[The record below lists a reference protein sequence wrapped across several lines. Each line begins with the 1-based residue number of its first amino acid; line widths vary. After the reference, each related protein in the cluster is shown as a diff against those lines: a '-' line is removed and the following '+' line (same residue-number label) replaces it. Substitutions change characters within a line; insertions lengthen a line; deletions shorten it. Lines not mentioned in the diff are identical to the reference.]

1 MELILKI
8 QTMQVISININC
20 IIKLLFLK
28 HYCVCVAVVIR
39 NSCFRSTRVVLS
51 ALTCACKYKSSTT
64 AYYMINDYKAPS
76 STSSFINTS
85 TQVHV
90 QYTATPTHTSHL
102 LGINAITKYLLS
114 VSLMSINNVSIEEKE
129 GDII

>member
-1 MELILKI
+1 M
-8 QTMQVISININC
+8 
-20 IIKLLFLK
+20 
-28 HYCVCVAVVIR
+28 
-39 NSCFRSTRVVLS
+39 
-51 ALTCACKYKSSTT
+51 YKSSTT

-85 TQVHV
+85 TQVRL

-102 LGINAITKYLLS
+102 LGINSITKYLLS

>member
-1 MELILKI
+1 MGVVTLLSQNPGNECI
-8 QTMQVISININC
+8 TC
-20 IIKLLFLK
+20 IIAF
-28 HYCVCVAVVIR
+28 C
-39 NSCFRSTRVVLS
+39 
-51 ALTCACKYKSSTT
+51 CACKYKSSTT

>member
-1 MELILKI
+1 MK
-8 QTMQVISININC
+8 QVISININC

-64 AYYMINDYKAPS
+64 AYYMINDYKVPS

-85 TQVHV
+85 TQVRV
-90 QYTATPTHTSHL
+90 QYTATPTHTSYL

>member
-1 MELILKI
+1 
-8 QTMQVISININC
+8 
-20 IIKLLFLK
+20 
-28 HYCVCVAVVIR
+28 
-39 NSCFRSTRVVLS
+39 
-51 ALTCACKYKSSTT
+51 
-64 AYYMINDYKAPS
+64 MINDYKAPS

-129 GDII
+129 GDIIKEMLFTKQFNHYQNIIAEINYTKQ

>member
-1 MELILKI
+1 M
-8 QTMQVISININC
+8 MQVILININC

-28 HYCVCVAVVIR
+28 HYCVCVHVAVVIR

-85 TQVHV
+85 TQVCV
-90 QYTATPTHTSHL
+90 QYMATPTHTSHL